1 MMNITD
7 VGHLTGDRD
16 MGEDKLE
23 KKAREES
30 KDIWE
35 LARVYTEK
43 FYETMKAIN
52 VEPPD
57 IECKATDHI
66 GEQIELVRRL
76 EEKGFTYRTSDG
88 IYFDTSK
95 FPEYGKLSQMDFG
108 GMQEGA
114 RVEKNPQKRN
124 PTDFALWKFSPSGV
138 KRQMEWAS
146 PWGVGFRFPRVAY

>member
-1 MMNITD
+1 MRLYNTLTRRIEEFVPVRQAQGKPIEVGMYVCGPTVYDYTHVGHMRTYTNSDVLRQVLTYLGFQVKMVMNITD

-52 VEPPD
+52 VEPAD
-57 IECKATDHI
+57 IECKATGHI
-66 GEQIELVRRL
+66 KEQIELIRRL
-76 EEKGFTYRTSDG
+76 EGENFTYKTSDG
-88 IYFDTSK
+88 VYFD
-95 FPEYGKLSQMDFG
+95 
-108 GMQEGA
+108 
-114 RVEKNPQKRN
+114 
-124 PTDFALWKFSPSGV
+124 
-138 KRQMEWAS
+138 
-146 PWGVGFRFPRVAY
+146 